1 MDTTFLQSKSF
12 KIAVISIAAVFS
24 LIIILTA
31 GSFAYAGL
39 YHDKIYH
46 GVSLDGFNLGG
57 LTIDQAEKIISGQF
71 SAVYDPG
78 FTFKYQE
85 TEKNIPMIISGA
97 PVMSIDSAKV
107 ARAAFEYSHP
117 NNRLTEFTRQIQ
129 SLILGKKL
137 HPEINFDRHL

>member
-85 TEKNIPMIISGA
+85 TEKNIPMIKSNNPIKNMTNVIIAHSPFSWLSVGLNSQLLELTLRLFGFQPEMA
-97 PVMSIDSAKV
+97 QV
-107 ARAAFEYSHP
+107 AGLY
-117 NNRLTEFTRQIQ
+117 
-129 SLILGKKL
+129 
-137 HPEINFDRHL
+137 